1 MKKII
6 LCSITV
12 LLILST
18 ACFAQKKVSY
28 FYPNGNK
35 KIEGQ
40 LFEGEKDGEWIE
52 WDEDG
57 RLKSKILYK
66 NGKIQE
72 EKSYS
77 RGTIMSEK
85 QYNQHPVFVYQKKY
99 SSGRLYSE
107 EFRKHLA
114 L

>member
-52 WDEDG
+52 WDEDTEKTQK
-57 RLKSKILYK
+57 RK
-66 NGKIQE
+66 N
-72 EKSYS
+72 
-77 RGTIMSEK
+77 T
-85 QYNQHPVFVYQKKY
+85 KKE
-99 SSGRLYSE
+99 S
-107 EFRKHLA
+107 
-114 L
+114 